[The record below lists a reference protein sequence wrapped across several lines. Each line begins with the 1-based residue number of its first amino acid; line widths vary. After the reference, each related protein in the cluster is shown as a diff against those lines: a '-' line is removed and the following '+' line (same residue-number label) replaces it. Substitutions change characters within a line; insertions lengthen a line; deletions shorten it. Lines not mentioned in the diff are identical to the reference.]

1 MLFDMQT
8 KTKPTIFTK
17 EESLRLSAEWLG
29 EDDNVT
35 FALIFGSFSKGRQK
49 ADSDLDIAI
58 FFKTPPEGLD
68 LLFYR
73 SRLSELTGKEVDLTV
88 LNRASAFL
96 RHQVMKYGLLLL
108 TKDRSIYGRF
118 REKTIY
124 DYQEYQFL
132 AGMHVYDR

>member
-1 MLFDMQT
+1 MQT
-8 KTKPTIFTK
+8 KIKPNIGAK

-29 EDDNVT
+29 KDDNVI
-35 FALIFGSFSKGRQK
+35 FALVFGSFSKGRHK
-49 ADSDLDIAI
+49 ADSDLDIAV

-73 SRLSELTGKEVDLTV
+73 SHLSEKAGKEVDLAV

-108 TKDRSIYGRF
+108 TKDQSVYGRF
-118 REKTIY
+118 REKTIF

-132 AGMHVYDR
+132 SGMHVYDR

>member
-1 MLFDMQT
+1 MLSDMQT
-8 KTKPTIFTK
+8 QTKPNSIAK
-17 EESLRLSAEWLG
+17 EESLRLSAELLG
-29 EDDNVT
+29 KDDNVI
-35 FALIFGSFSKGRQK
+35 FALIFGSFSKGKQK
-49 ADSDLDIAI
+49 ADSDLDLAI

-68 LLFYR
+68 LLYYR

-96 RHQVMKYGLLLL
+96 RHQVMKYGIFLLI
-108 TKDRSIYGRF
+108 KDRSIYGRF

-132 AGMHVYDR
+132 SGMHVYDR